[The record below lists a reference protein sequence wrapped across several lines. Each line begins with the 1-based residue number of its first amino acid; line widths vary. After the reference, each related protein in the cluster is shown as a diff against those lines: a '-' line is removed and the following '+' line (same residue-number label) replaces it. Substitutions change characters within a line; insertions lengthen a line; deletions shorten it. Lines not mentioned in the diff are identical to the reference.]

1 MMDQEKAVSHL
12 QKAIQCATV
21 SYPDRSRINF
31 KEYDRFIDHLKAS
44 YPLLHKKAKLERV
57 EKYSLIF
64 HLKGTTDQDPIAL
77 MGHYDVVPV
86 KEEGWILPPFSGTLQ
101 DGYVVGRGTLDM
113 KGQVIAVCEAIE
125 ACLSEGVEF
134 ERDVYLLFGHNE
146 ETGSEMPDS
155 GAKNTRELLK
165 SRGVH
170 FHLVVDEGGAYIDGK
185 ALGVPSTVA
194 LVGVGEKG
202 YLDVE
207 LSATQA
213 GGHASMPPVTSAL
226 YDVFKAA
233 MLMESHKFN
242 ADFNPATDAMF
253 KALVPYMKQPMK
265 FLFKHR
271 QFFKPIILL
280 ALVKS
285 PDTAATVRTTSVMTM
300 AQGSSAPNVLAQV
313 GKVNINCRIVPGDS
327 IEKVK
332 ARIETRVGPK
342 IKVTLHNGTQPT
354 DICRSDIPQ
363 FKVIQNAIT
372 TVYPDFKV
380 VAPYLMIAATDS
392 RVYHGMSEAVYRVE
406 PFASSKDDRH
416 TVHADNERLSI
427 DSFLKGIELFKIIL
441 KDASKAS

>member
-1 MMDQEKAVSHL
+1 MTEDQQIQHL
-12 QKAIQCATV
+12 QKAIQCETV

-31 KEYDRFIDHLKAS
+31 KEYDKFIDHLKHS
-44 YPLLHKKAKLERV
+44 YPLLHKRAKLELV
-57 EKYSLIF
+57 EKYSLVF
-64 HLKGTTDQDPIAL
+64 HLKGTTDKDPIAL

-86 KEEGWILPPFSGTLQ
+86 KPERWTNPPFSGEVI
-101 DGYVVGRGTLDM
+101 DGYVYGRGTLDM
-113 KGQVIAVCEAIE
+113 KGQVIAVLEAVE
-125 ACLSEGVEF
+125 SCLEEGVVF

-155 GAKNTRELLK
+155 GAKNTRNLLK
-165 SRGVH
+165 SRGIH
-170 FHLVVDEGGAYIDGK
+170 FNLVVDEGGAYIDGK
-185 ALGVPSTVA
+185 ALGVPSTVV

-213 GGHASMPPVTSAL
+213 GGHASMPPHTSAL
-226 YDVFKAA
+226 YDVFQAA
-233 MLMESHKFN
+233 MKMESHKFQ

-265 FLFKHR
+265 FLFKYR
-271 QFFKPIILL
+271 NIFKPIILL

-313 GKVNINCRIVPGDS
+313 AKVNINCRIVPGDS
-327 IEKVK
+327 IERVK
-332 ARIETRVGPK
+332 ARIENRVGPK
-342 IKVTLHNGTQPT
+342 IKINLLNGTQPT

-363 FKVIQNAIT
+363 FALIEKAVKTI
-372 TVYPDFKV
+372 YPEIAV
-380 VAPYLMIAATDS
+380 VAPYLMVAATDS
-392 RVYHGMSEAVYRVE
+392 RVYHGMAEAVYRVE

-416 TVHADNERLSI
+416 TVHADNERLKI
-427 DSFLKGIELFKIIL
+427 DSFLKGIELFRIIL
-441 KDASKAS
+441 KEGTKANS